1 MKRAEEEDTSTWLSI
16 ESKTGREGNTQ
27 EWTEHCYE
35 CCRHNVRIVE
45 GQETVARPWYYFND
59 ISALSSDYKGWGA
72 ILEASIWHEREA
84 TGDKESEEL
93 KMVLESK
100 SSRFSHFQN
109 NDRLAIEKT
118 VKQDLKFL
126 MNESEH

>member
-1 MKRAEEEDTSTWLSI
+1 MKRTEDEDTSTWLSI
-16 ESKTGREGNTQ
+16 DIRQTRKEIHKSEQNTAMSGAGTMWESWKD
-27 EWTEHCYE
+27 
-35 CCRHNVRIVE
+35 
-45 GQETVARPWYYFND
+45 ETVARPWYYFND